1 MTQSQR
7 IFGSSL
13 FSLLLVVV
21 GLFVVCSG
29 RMQNVGF
36 EDEFGDDAESM
47 EQTDEF
53 GQTEDTFGP
62 EGEVT
67 EEGDVLSRLDM
78 LESEDSNNEDSNN
91 MEASESASGMFTDLP
106 ESNSR
111 SGGSAESFL
120 TPELFNSM
128 RAQVEELS
136 SISSSKD
143 RMIDSLRTE
152 LKNVNSQITA
162 LETAAQSQ
170 QIASNASSPSLP
182 TTIVDDSR
190 AYNSEYGAYYQDA
203 LDDYY
208 VRNYNRSIRKFR
220 ELIAR
225 GSGAE
230 LADNCQYWIGE
241 AYFAQG
247 NYYQAIAEF
256 QKVLA
261 TGGTN
266 KANDAQLMIGI
277 AYLKAGETEL
287 ARSELNALMTFAANS
302 SSAKKAMKY
311 LRQLGA

>member
-1 MTQSQR
+1 MTQTQR
-7 IFGSSL
+7 IFGTSL

-36 EDEFGDDAESM
+36 EDEFGDDSESV
-47 EQTDEF
+47 EQTGEL
-53 GQTEDTFGP
+53 GQFEDTFGP
-62 EGEVT
+62 EGGEVT
-67 EEGDVLSRLDM
+67 EQSDVLSRLDM
-78 LESEDSNNEDSNN
+78 LESEDSSS
-91 MEASESASGMFTDLP
+91 MEAPDSESASGMFTDLP
-106 ESNSR
+106 ASNSG
-111 SGGSAESFL
+111 SDGGSAESFL

-128 RAQVEELS
+128 RAQVDELS
-136 SISSSKD
+136 AISSSKD

-152 LKNVNSQITA
+152 LKNVNYQITA
-162 LETAAQSQ
+162 LETASQ
-170 QIASNASSPSLP
+170 TQQFASGASSPSLP
-182 TTIVDDSR
+182 ATIVDDSR

-208 VRNYNRSIRKFR
+208 VRNYSRSIRKFR

-302 SSAKKAMKY
+302 SSAKKAVKY

>member
-1 MTQSQR
+1 MTQTQR
-7 IFGSSL
+7 IFGTSL

-36 EDEFGDDAESM
+36 EDEFGDDSEGM
-47 EQTDEF
+47 EQSGEF
-53 GQTEDTFGP
+53 GQFEDTFGP

-67 EEGDVLSRLDM
+67 DQSDVLSRLDM
-78 LESEDSNNEDSNN
+78 LESEDSSS
-91 MEASESASGMFTDLP
+91 MEAPDSESAGGMFTDLP
-106 ESNSR
+106 ESNSG
-111 SGGSAESFL
+111 SGGGSAESFL

-143 RMIDSLRTE
+143 RTIDSLRTE
-152 LKNVNSQITA
+152 LKNVNYQITA
-162 LETAAQSQ
+162 LETASQ
-170 QIASNASSPSLP
+170 TRQIASGASSPSLP
-182 TTIVDDSR
+182 ATIVDDSR

-302 SSAKKAMKY
+302 SSAKKAVKY

>member
-1 MTQSQR
+1 MTQTQR
-7 IFGSSL
+7 IFGTSL

-36 EDEFGDDAESM
+36 EDEFGDDSESV
-47 EQTDEF
+47 EQTGEL
-53 GQTEDTFGP
+53 GQFEDTVGP
-62 EGEVT
+62 EGGEVT
-67 EEGDVLSRLDM
+67 EQSDVLSRLDM
-78 LESEDSNNEDSNN
+78 LESEDSSSMQAPD
-91 MEASESASGMFTDLP
+91 SESASGMFTDLP
-106 ESNSR
+106 ASNSG
-111 SGGSAESFL
+111 SDGGSAESFL

-128 RAQVEELS
+128 RAQVDELS
-136 SISSSKD
+136 AISSSKD
-143 RMIDSLRTE
+143 RTIDSLRTE
-152 LKNVNSQITA
+152 LKNVNYQITA
-162 LETAAQSQ
+162 LETASQTQ
-170 QIASNASSPSLP
+170 QIASGASSPSLP
-182 TTIVDDSR
+182 ATIVDDSR

-225 GSGAE
+225 GSGGE

>member
-1 MTQSQR
+1 MTQTQK
-7 IFGSSL
+7 IFRTSL
-13 FSLLLVVV
+13 FSLLLVVI

-36 EDEFGDDAESM
+36 EDEFGDDTESM
-47 EQTDEF
+47 TQTDEL
-53 GQTEDTFGP
+53 GQSEEAFAAEED
-62 EGEVT
+62 VT
-67 EEGDVLSRLDM
+67 DPSDVMTRLDM
-78 LESEDSNNEDSNN
+78 LESQDSSGMDSAQP
-91 MEASESASGMFTDLP
+91 ETASGMFTDAP
-106 ESNSR
+106 AA
-111 SGGSAESFL
+111 GGNTANSAEGFL

-128 RAQVEELS
+128 RAQVDELTA
-136 SISSSKD
+136 ISSSKD
-143 RMIDSLRTE
+143 RTIDSLRSE
-152 LKNVNSQITA
+152 LKNVNNQITA
-162 LETAAQSQ
+162 LEAASQTQ
-170 QIASNASSPSLP
+170 QIASNAPSPSLP
-182 TTIVDDSR
+182 ATIVDDSR

-208 VRNYNRSIRKFR
+208 VRNYNRAIRKFR

-225 GSGAE
+225 GSGGE

-261 TGGTN
+261 GGETN

-287 ARSELNALMTFAANS
+287 ARSELNALLTFAANS

>member
-1 MTQSQR
+1 MTQTQR
-7 IFGSSL
+7 IFGTSL

-47 EQTDEF
+47 EQTGEF
-53 GQTEDTFGP
+53 GQSDDTFGP

-67 EEGDVLSRLDM
+67 DQSDVLSRLDM
-78 LESEDSNNEDSNN
+78 LESEDSSS
-91 MEASESASGMFTDLP
+91 MEAPDSESASGMFTDLP
-106 ESNSR
+106 ESNSG
-111 SGGSAESFL
+111 SGGGSAESFL

-136 SISSSKD
+136 SISSGKD
-143 RMIDSLRTE
+143 RTIDSLRTE
-152 LKNVNSQITA
+152 LKNVNYQITA
-162 LETAAQSQ
+162 LETTSQTQ

-182 TTIVDDSR
+182 ATIVDDSR

-220 ELIAR
+220 ELITR